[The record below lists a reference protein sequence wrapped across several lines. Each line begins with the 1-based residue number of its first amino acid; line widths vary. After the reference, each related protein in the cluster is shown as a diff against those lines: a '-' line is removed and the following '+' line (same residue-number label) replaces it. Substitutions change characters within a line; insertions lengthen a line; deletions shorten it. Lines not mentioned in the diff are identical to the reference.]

1 MPCIGRIGSVLVLS
15 SATALAGCGDG
26 AKEVP
31 ETPAAK
37 KTGTAGA
44 PGTTPPPAGTKAAG
58 KKSVPRS
65 TGRD

>member
-15 SATALAGCGDG
+15 TATALAGCGAG
-26 AKEVP
+26 AEVP
-31 ETPAAK
+31 VTPAAK

-44 PGTTPPPAGTKAAG
+44 TPPPTGTKGGG
-58 KKSVPRS
+58 KKFIPRS